1 VQDMLMKA
9 AEQALNYA
17 LKPGVEAEVYA
28 CSRRE
33 LQIEVAQGQVE
44 NLKEAVESGLGI
56 RIVNSQRLGFAFTSD
71 LKPQALKAAAQ
82 TALETSGYMPA
93 DAHLNLT
100 PGGLEYPRLNT
111 FDAELDKHPIE
122 EKTALAQQA
131 ENMARAAD
139 KRISK
144 VERSGYEEK
153 EFDVLIVNSQGVN
166 AYARGNYC
174 SLYLYALAEQD
185 GDAQGG
191 FASMSRRRY
200 AELNA
205 EQVAREAA
213 HRALRTLKARAM
225 ESKRIPCVFEPYIAV
240 KFLGILAPMVNAE
253 AVFKGKSLL
262 ADKVGQRVAAEGFS
276 LIDDAA
282 LDGGLA
288 TFPFDDEGVP
298 AQRHVLI
305 DQGLLKGFLYDNQ
318 AAHRAGLTS
327 TGHARRV
334 SFRSLPSISPS
345 NLYIQAGKVTDAE
358 MVGDLAEGLYITDLM
373 GLHTA
378 NPVSGDFSLGAAGIV
393 IDKGRLTYPVR
404 GLTVAG
410 NMIAMLQNIDAVG
423 TEVQFFGSRGAPSLR
438 VASLS
443 VAGS

>member
-1 VQDMLMKA
+1 MNA
-9 AEQALNYA
+9 ADYA
-17 LKPGVEAEVYA
+17 LKYALKSGVEAEIYA

-44 NLKEAVESGLGI
+44 TLKEAVESGLGI
-56 RIVNSQRLGFAFTSD
+56 RIINSHRLGFAYTSD
-71 LKPQALKAAAQ
+71 LKPQALKEAVD
-82 TALETSGYMPA
+82 TALQTSGYMPA
-93 DAHLNLT
+93 DPHLNLT
-100 PGGLEYPRLNT
+100 PGGLAYPRLNT
-111 FDAELDKHPIE
+111 FDAEMDKHPLE

-131 ENMARAAD
+131 ESIARAAD

-144 VERSGYEEK
+144 VERSGYEEQ
-153 EFDVLIVNSQGVN
+153 EFDVVIVNSCGVN
-166 AYARGNYC
+166 AYAQGNYC

-191 FASMSRRRY
+191 FASMSRRSFT
-200 AELNA
+200 ELNA
-205 EQVAREAA
+205 EQVASEAA
-213 HRALRTLKARAM
+213 HRALRTLKARGM
-225 ESKRIPCVFEPYIAV
+225 ESKKLPCVFEPYVAV
-240 KFLGILAPMVNAE
+240 KFLGILARMVDAE

-262 ADKVGQRVAAEGFS
+262 ADKVGRSVAAGCFT
-276 LIDDAA
+276 LIDDAT

-318 AAHRAGLTS
+318 AAHRAGVIS
-327 TGHARRV
+327 TGHAQRM

-345 NLYIQAGKVTDAE
+345 NLIIQAGNVTDKE
-358 MVGDLAEGLYITDLM
+358 MVDNLPEGLYVTDLM

-393 IDKGRLTYPVR
+393 IDKGQLTYPVR
-404 GLTVAG
+404 GLVIAG
-410 NMIAMLQNIDAVG
+410 NMIDLLQNIDAVG

>member
-1 VQDMLMKA
+1 
-9 AEQALNYA
+9 
-17 LKPGVEAEVYA
+17 
-28 CSRRE
+28 
-33 LQIEVAQGQVE
+33 
-44 NLKEAVESGLGI
+44 
-56 RIVNSQRLGFAFTSD
+56 
-71 LKPQALKAAAQ
+71 
-82 TALETSGYMPA
+82 MPA

-253 AVFKGKSLL
+253 AVFKGKS
-262 ADKVGQRVAAEGFS
+262 
-276 LIDDAA
+276 
-282 LDGGLA
+282 
-288 TFPFDDEGVP
+288 P
-298 AQRHVLI
+298 
-305 DQGLLKGFLYDNQ
+305 
-318 AAHRAGLTS
+318 
-327 TGHARRV
+327 
-334 SFRSLPSISPS
+334 
-345 NLYIQAGKVTDAE
+345 
-358 MVGDLAEGLYITDLM
+358 
-373 GLHTA
+373 
-378 NPVSGDFSLGAAGIV
+378 
-393 IDKGRLTYPVR
+393 
-404 GLTVAG
+404 
-410 NMIAMLQNIDAVG
+410 
-423 TEVQFFGSRGAPSLR
+423 
-438 VASLS
+438 
-443 VAGS
+443 